1 MEFLVRLLQEED
13 DIGEDDHRHQLHFA
27 SGVVQIGYTF
37 KPNKESP
44 IQLPL
49 SNTFIP
55 KKMNYIRRLLLDN
68 RSDFLNFLFL

>member
-37 KPNKESP
+37 KPNKKSP
-44 IQLPL
+44 IQLL
-49 SNTFIP
+49 LQSNTFTP
-55 KKMNYIRRLLLDN
+55 KNELH
-68 RSDFLNFLFL
+68 